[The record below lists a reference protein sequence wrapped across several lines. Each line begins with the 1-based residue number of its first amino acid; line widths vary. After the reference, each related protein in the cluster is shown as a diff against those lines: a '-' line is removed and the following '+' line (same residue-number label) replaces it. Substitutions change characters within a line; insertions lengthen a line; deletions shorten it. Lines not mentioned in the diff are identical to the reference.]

1 MSLIKL
7 NKNTQYLIINI
18 KFENS
23 LPIYKIRAKIFNI
36 LDLHYRT
43 YIYDWNLIQI
53 LNNKY
58 NILTYYIY
66 TNTANLILIKKIYK
80 YIHIIN
86 RNHKNLLITLGCYDY
101 KYFKNE
107 IEKNKKYLCI
117 YYKRLAK
124 WTFICI
130 HEHNICKNECK
141 NSDRQVL

>member
-53 LNNKY
+53 LNNKD

-117 YYKRLAK
+117 YYKKLDK

-130 HEHNICKNECK
+130 HEHNICKNDCK
-141 NSDRQVL
+141 NYFL